1 MSLLPTDIY
10 TNQFQ
15 TISNI
20 SQNLSSLFVNNSTI
34 QTNRVVLD
42 GNYLDTVGTGS
53 TATLLLNGIA
63 VTSGGGLTSTIANW
77 SLYPAISTLTFGT
90 GGGSGGGVIMNPL
103 SSQTV
108 NARVGTFQQISVSSI
123 NGQNPTQIGQTIA
136 YRPTSL
142 LSTNTINTNT
152 PQVIVTAFTNPV
164 GPVVQ
169 GVYNSDIGGT
179 IGVSNSSGQAPYVL
193 AFISDNNVSPYTPI
207 SAVGGAQ
214 TLDFYPLGPNGS
226 VSGGGPVNTT
236 LNLPFAFS
244 NAGSNL
250 YLIWKDQ
257 TVGGIVPTW
266 IWSDTGASNI
276 STNIQCIM
284 GGGNLLAV

>member
-20 SQNLSSLFVNNSTI
+20 SQNLSSLFINNSTI

-53 TATLLLNGIA
+53 TATLLLNGVAI
-63 VTSGGGLTSTIANW
+63 TSGGGLTSTIANW
-77 SLYPAISTLTFGT
+77 ALYPAISTITFGT
-90 GGGSGGGVIMNPL
+90 GGGSGGGVIMNTL

-108 NARVGTFQQISVSSI
+108 NARVGTFQQIAVSSI

-142 LSTNTINTNT
+142 LSTNSINANT
-152 PQVIVTAFTNPV
+152 PQVVVTAFQNPV

-193 AFISDNNVSPYTPI
+193 AFISDNNVSPYAPI

-214 TLDFYPLGPNGS
+214 SVDFYPLGINGTT
-226 VSGGGPVNTT
+226 SGGGPVNTT

-250 YLIWKDQ
+250 YLIWQDQ

-266 IWSDTGASNI
+266 IWSAVGASNI

-284 GGGNLLAV
+284 GGGNLLAI